1 MDRVIT
7 LEELRR
13 HDGVR
18 GPAWLAYEGFV
29 YDVSKSFQWIKGKHQ
44 EDHLAGLDLTLALK
58 DAPHGPEQI
67 TKFPRVGKLG

>member
-7 LEELRR
+7 LEELKR

-18 GPAWLAYEGFV
+18 GPAWFAYEGFV
-29 YDVSKSFQWIKGKHQ
+29 YDVSKSFHWIRGKHQ
-44 EDHLAGLDLTLALK
+44 EDHLAGLDLTSALK

-67 TKFPRVGKLG
+67 TKFPKVGKLA